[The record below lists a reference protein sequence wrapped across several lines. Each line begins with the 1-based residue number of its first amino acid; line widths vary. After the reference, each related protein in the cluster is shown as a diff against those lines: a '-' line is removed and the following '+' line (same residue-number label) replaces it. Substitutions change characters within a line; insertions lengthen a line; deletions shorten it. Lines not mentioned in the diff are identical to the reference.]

1 MASGIF
7 FVFDASYHE
16 AATSFHESSSVL
28 CFGSSAFLIVDSTFH
43 RQWHAFRVR
52 CQPPCSG
59 KFACLGNHRSH
70 VVLPLIKLHKQ
81 GATTVLPSCPC
92 YFTHLGK
99 NHNFGTATTGPTG

>member
-7 FVFDASYHE
+7 FVFDASE
-16 AATSFHESSSVL
+16 ASTSFHESSSVL

-59 KFACLGNHRSH
+59 KFACLGNHPSLVNRANAPVE
-70 VVLPLIKLHKQ
+70 VVQQ
-81 GATTVLPSCPC
+81 GVAIFLPSCAC
-92 YFTHLGK
+92 HLVDK
-99 NHNFGTATTGPTG
+99 SSDTM